1 MKIALIRERK
11 IPADRR
17 VAISPH
23 DAAELNQSYE
33 DLEMVVEAS
42 PDRVFPNEA
51 YSRMGVEVVRDVGSD
66 LPDCDVL
73 FGVKEV
79 PEEALIPGKTYF
91 FFSHT
96 HKEQEY
102 NRKLLQALVSKG
114 IRMIDYECLEW
125 PDGGRI
131 IGFGRW
137 AGVVGVYNGFLTW
150 GKKFGEYSLKP
161 AYECAS
167 FEELIRE
174 LRNIEIPN
182 IRIALTGTGRVA
194 GGAKE
199 VLNALGIDQVDPTT
213 FCSQEFSRAVF
224 TCLDNEH
231 IFRRKGSDG
240 PWDRDHFFA
249 NHEVYEGIFKPY
261 THCTDMLVNGMYWED
276 DMPALFTKEQT
287 AADDFNIK
295 VIADI
300 TCDVEGSVPITLRA
314 TSIEDP
320 VVAWDPIT
328 QREIL
333 PYAPDCIDV
342 MAVTNLP
349 TELPA
354 DASRDFSEVLSKE
367 VVPLLLN
374 HDPDGILRGATLC
387 EGGKLT
393 EKYSYLQNFI
403 DEKD

>member
-11 IPADRR
+11 MPADRR
-17 VAISPH
+17 VAISPA
-23 DAAELNQSYE
+23 DAAELNRSFE
-33 DLEMVVEAS
+33 NLEVVVES
-42 PDRVFPNEA
+42 SEDRIFTDEDYA
-51 YSRMGVEVVRDVGSD
+51 RRGVEVIEDAS
-66 LPDCDVL
+66 DCDVL
-73 FGVKEV
+73 MGVKEV
-79 PEEALIPGKTYF
+79 PVDALIPDKTYF

-125 PDGGRI
+125 PTGGRV

-150 GKKFGEYSLKP
+150 GKKFGEYTLKP
-161 AYECAS
+161 AYECAN
-167 FEELIRE
+167 FEDLIRQ
-174 LRNIEIPN
+174 LRGIDIPN

-194 GGAKE
+194 GGALE
-199 VLNALGIDQVDPTT
+199 VLNALGIDRVDPTT
-213 FCSQEFSRAVF
+213 YLTEEFNRAVF
-224 TCLDNEH
+224 TCLDNEE
-231 IFRRKGSDG
+231 IFRRKDSDE
-240 PWDRDHFFA
+240 PWDREHFYA
-249 NHEVYEGIFKPY
+249 NHSHYECAFEPY
-261 THCTDMLVNGMYWED
+261 THHTDLLINGMYWED
-276 DMPALFTKEQT
+276 DMPALFTKEET
-287 AADDFNIK
+287 AHDDFSIQ

-314 TSIEDP
+314 TSTEDP

-333 PYAPDCIDV
+333 PYSPQCIDV

-367 VVPLLLN
+367 IVPLLVN
-374 HDPDGILRGATLC
+374 GDPDGILRGATLC
-387 EGGKLT
+387 ENGELT
-393 EKYSYLQNFI
+393 EKYSYLQDFV
-403 DEKD
+403 DGK